1 MPERY
6 ALYLHFGTRRA
17 HDRKKIG
24 LAAGGETNQKRR
36 ARAGIK
42 NRVEHTPSHTIVTV
56 HRSQCTVAHGGINQ
70 RQDQERVLCGFH
82 SQTTFA
88 QFRDTH
94 SAPCVRSTHLR
105 RLRRVRRAVV
115 VDSWTHTHAL
125 THARL
130 VLCVARLVFLSRTQE
145 GSGAP
150 GRSVETQTVC
160 AVARFV
166 RCAGGV
172 FVLLRRNAKRQTLS
186 YYNIL
191 MFRINTTHAFRLR
204 VENEPSQS
212 HHLPQRELIGSQIP

>member
-130 VLCVARLVFLSRTQE
+130 VLCVARLVFLQRTLGPWE
-145 GSGAP
+145 ARVGAP
-150 GRSVETQTVC
+150 GGARAATTRNDARAR
-160 AVARFV
+160 AVRARTF
-166 RCAGGV
+166 
-172 FVLLRRNAKRQTLS
+172 
-186 YYNIL
+186 
-191 MFRINTTHAFRLR
+191 
-204 VENEPSQS
+204 
-212 HHLPQRELIGSQIP
+212 